1 MGVSDKR
8 RAAGRK
14 TNYKRIA
21 AAAAMALT
29 ILTAA
34 APLTARAEP
43 GIESQTPSSSSTENG
58 TVSGLEGIQG
68 LQSGESPGGP
78 AEGATPQP
86 PQDGGEQKTLPLWM
100 FLAGGVLLAALITA
114 GAIAVLQKKKRMR
127 TEDGE
132 KKPEEAGTEA
142 ILAEPPKERREKS
155 PGGLL
160 IGNTHHIGNRAN
172 QQDSFCISNVE
183 NETLVKANGV
193 LAVVADGMGGL
204 SDGAQISAIVTS
216 AMLRRFEQGAGL
228 NDPVKGLSDM
238 LGGANDEVNRYLAQ
252 AGRGQSGSTMVAVII
267 REKLLYFISVGD
279 SRICLVRG
287 GEVYHIN
294 REHNYAAELDEKA
307 ARGEISFSEAHA
319 DPQRKALTSYI
330 GMGEIALIDRNI
342 KPFPLLPGDRV
353 VLMSDGVFGAL
364 SDEEI
369 AAALQSD
376 AVKAAQELERLVLQ
390 KQKQHQDNFTAVILQ
405 CE

>member
-21 AAAAMALT
+21 VAAAMALT

-86 PQDGGEQKTLPLWM
+86 PPLWM

-114 GAIAVLQKKKRMR
+114 GTVAVLQKKKRVR
-127 TEDGE
+127 TVDGE

-155 PGGLL
+155 PGG
-160 IGNTHHIGNRAN
+160 HI
-172 QQDSFCISNVE
+172 F
-183 NETLVKANGV
+183 T
-193 LAVVADGMGGL
+193 
-204 SDGAQISAIVTS
+204 
-216 AMLRRFEQGAGL
+216 LRRPCAA
-228 NDPVKGLSDM
+228 KGTRS
-238 LGGANDEVNRYLAQ
+238 
-252 AGRGQSGSTMVAVII
+252 
-267 REKLLYFISVGD
+267 
-279 SRICLVRG
+279 
-287 GEVYHIN
+287 
-294 REHNYAAELDEKA
+294 
-307 ARGEISFSEAHA
+307 AR
-319 DPQRKALTSYI
+319 
-330 GMGEIALIDRNI
+330 
-342 KPFPLLPGDRV
+342 
-353 VLMSDGVFGAL
+353 
-364 SDEEI
+364 
-369 AAALQSD
+369 
-376 AVKAAQELERLVLQ
+376 
-390 KQKQHQDNFTAVILQ
+390 Q
-405 CE
+405 CPAPRP